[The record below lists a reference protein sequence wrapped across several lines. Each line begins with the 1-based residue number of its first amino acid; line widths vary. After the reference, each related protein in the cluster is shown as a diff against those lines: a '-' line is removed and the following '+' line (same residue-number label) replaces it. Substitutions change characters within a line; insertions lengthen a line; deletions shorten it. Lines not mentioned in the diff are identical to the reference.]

1 MGRSYTNIIVH
12 IIFHVKDT
20 KSQMSEEDLS
30 QIFQYMG
37 GIIRSSS
44 GYAYMIGGRPD
55 HIHILS
61 SLPVAMSLSDF
72 VRSIKASTSKWI
84 KTLDPGYKDFAWQEG
99 YGAFSVSE
107 SNKHDVID
115 YIKNQKEHHQ
125 MRSSHDEFILFL
137 EKNGLST
144 EYLPHSTR

>member
-20 KSQMSEEDLS
+20 KSQMREEDLS

-99 YGAFSVSE
+99 YGAFSVS
-107 SNKHDVID
+107 
-115 YIKNQKEHHQ
+115 
-125 MRSSHDEFILFL
+125 
-137 EKNGLST
+137 
-144 EYLPHSTR
+144 